1 MNLNVPWRRRALLVA
16 AVAAAS
22 AACGGP
28 APDEGSRAGER
39 APADSAAPSASADLP
54 PDSVFERWARAAFLP
69 DGAGL
74 DSLTAAF
81 GEPDSLVVRTARN
94 EYDSTR
100 VDTLRAAVYRNGLR
114 AEFYDIPS
122 GAEFI
127 TSAEI
132 RSDRYLRDRTIR
144 IGMPWEE
151 VLARIGPT
159 RADSGDPL
167 LYWCGSCS
175 EPGRNVVFE
184 VADGRLRAIT
194 FGYYTG

>member
-1 MNLNVPWRRRALLVA
+1 M
-16 AVAAAS
+16 
-22 AACGGP
+22 
-28 APDEGSRAGER
+28 
-39 APADSAAPSASADLP
+39 
-54 PDSVFERWARAAFLP
+54 
-69 DGAGL
+69 
-74 DSLTAAF
+74 TAAF
-81 GEPDSLVVRTARN
+81 GRPDSLVTATARN
-94 EYDSTR
+94 EYDSTV
-100 VDTLRAAVYRNGLR
+100 VDTIRTAVYREGLR
-114 AEFYDIPS
+114 AEFFTTRPES
-122 GAEFI
+122 EFI

-184 VADGRLRAIT
+184 VADGRVRAIT
-194 FGYYTG
+194 FGYHTG